1 MNLQPKILSNAFLIN
16 GYTPAVDMILVIL
29 CILLLLLLRETF
41 IRRSR
46 LFLLFRTC
54 IALLLIAAFSNSCFY
69 YTVLYFD
76 SDTTLCILRTIYH
89 SSLLLIFCL
98 YAAYLKILIGIP
110 GKTGHIM
117 NIFLYSLYIIFAVVD
132 ALSPVLGYSFY
143 RDSSG
148 AWHDNLYLKPFTI
161 AYGIYMAFIFFL
173 LLYYHKRIP
182 TSLFHMLVIVQFICV
197 FLVCA
202 ENYFGSN
209 TFLAITFLLPIMVIL
224 YMVHGSS
231 YSIKT
236 GALNADSLNEYLN
249 QQASIQNST
258 YYMCLRFDTDSE
270 YVMPDELGKLFFNFW
285 NGYFKNGL
293 LFHPSTD
300 FFVLAID
307 VSDIRNAD
315 KIAQDM
321 IQNDFKRHF
330 ETYKLPYKIVMF
342 NHLDFCEN
350 LEQFYEL
357 FNFFAEPMELNNFR
371 SCDTADYKVFM
382 I

>member
-76 SDTTLCILRTIYH
+76 SDTTLCILRAIYH

-148 AWHDNLYLKPFTI
+148 AWHDNLYLKPFTGFI
-161 AYGIYMAFIFFL
+161 WRLFFSCYFTIINAFQQ
-173 LLYYHKRIP
+173 
-182 TSLFHMLVIVQFICV
+182 V
-197 FLVCA
+197 
-202 ENYFGSN
+202 
-209 TFLAITFLLPIMVIL
+209 
-224 YMVHGSS
+224 
-231 YSIKT
+231 YSIC
-236 GALNADSLNEYLN
+236 S
-249 QQASIQNST
+249 
-258 YYMCLRFDTDSE
+258 
-270 YVMPDELGKLFFNFW
+270 
-285 NGYFKNGL
+285 
-293 LFHPSTD
+293 
-300 FFVLAID
+300 
-307 VSDIRNAD
+307 
-315 KIAQDM
+315 
-321 IQNDFKRHF
+321 
-330 ETYKLPYKIVMF
+330 
-342 NHLDFCEN
+342 
-350 LEQFYEL
+350 
-357 FNFFAEPMELNNFR
+357 
-371 SCDTADYKVFM
+371 
-382 I
+382 